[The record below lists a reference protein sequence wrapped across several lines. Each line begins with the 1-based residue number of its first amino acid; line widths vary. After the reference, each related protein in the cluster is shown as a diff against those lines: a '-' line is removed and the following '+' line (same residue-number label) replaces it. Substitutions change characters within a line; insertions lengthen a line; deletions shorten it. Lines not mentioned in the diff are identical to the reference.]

1 MCFTHHTVTKEASLM
16 LSRGLILVGLITL
29 LNWLSKR
36 HGVIAGMLC
45 LPLVSFTLILLVQP
59 KSSTESV
66 LTVRAQDSSPSHS
79 QPVRVSSQLPC
90 VEHVDITHT

>member
-1 MCFTHHTVTKEASLM
+1 M
-16 LSRGLILVGLITL
+16 
-29 LNWLSKR
+29 
-36 HGVIAGMLC
+36 IAGTKG
-45 LPLVSFTLILLVQP
+45 VSAISFFHSLLVQP